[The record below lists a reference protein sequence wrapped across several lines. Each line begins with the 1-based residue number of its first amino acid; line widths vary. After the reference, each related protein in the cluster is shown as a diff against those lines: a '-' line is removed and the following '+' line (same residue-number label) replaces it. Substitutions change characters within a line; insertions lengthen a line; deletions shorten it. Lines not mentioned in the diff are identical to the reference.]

1 MRNGTL
7 LGSIGLCAC
16 LLCACSNGSGSVADP
31 PTSSFAFVSRQAV
44 SVSDCPTVTGQSP
57 NWCNTYWP
65 PALRGTVY
73 LYTFTETRLVPSTYP
88 TLTRTAYVYKPVTTL
103 PLVGRYPMLVY
114 LHGGT
119 QTADQMFSLLQF
131 AQLADGRSTQQP
143 LFWAEN
149 TAICQYAAK
158 GAAAFGLGGTSSTGF
173 VNSSGQECGATLAQ
187 YSRPTSA
194 GPFYVVYPNG
204 IPDFDGGGNSWE
216 DGRTPSPGQYDA
228 PDPNQPKRDDV
239 GFIDALIAEV
249 KSRETAVDAGRVY
262 VAGMSNG
269 GVMTHRLLCNLDNA
283 SYPELGQVAAFAVL
297 VSSMAN
303 NLYTG
308 ANGMEQCPR
317 AGSTIAPLAIFV
329 GYGFP
334 TPNSKG
340 QKFYANCN
348 PYNPSDPRY
357 PNLPACP
364 YAPVSGDDTIPYGT
378 ALDVSGGVFTV
389 NSPSLGD
396 VISSPDDQAF
406 WRRYLT
412 DSGAGAATEMDTAVG
427 FFTQIRHYDFANS
440 PAALQIYQ
448 VDHGLHQNGG
458 SRFDFSLTAQVYDF
472 LFEFA
477 RRNGAIATTG
487 GVYDSATATYG
498 NLSGSY

>member
-1 MRNGTL
+1 MKNGIL
-7 LGSIGLCAC
+7 LILVGCLASVLCAC
-16 LLCACSNGSGSVADP
+16 GNGSGGSAAAS

-44 SVSDCPTVTGQSP
+44 SVSDCPSVTGESP
-57 NWCNTYWP
+57 DWCNTYWP

-88 TLTRTAYVYKPVTTL
+88 ILTRTAYVYKPATTL
-103 PLVGRYPMLVY
+103 PLVGRHPMLVF

-119 QTADQMFSLLQF
+119 QTADQVFSLLQF
-131 AQLADGRSTQQP
+131 AQLADGRGTQNS
-143 LFWAEN
+143 LYWAKN
-149 TAICQYAAK
+149 TSSCQYSAQ
-158 GAAAFGLGGTSSTGF
+158 GAAAFGLGGRSSIGF
-173 VNSSGQECGATLAQ
+173 VNSSGQECAPALVQ
-187 YSRPTSA
+187 YSRPASA

-239 GFIDALIAEV
+239 GFINALIAEV
-249 KSRETAVDAGRVY
+249 KSRETAVDDGRVY
-262 VAGMSNG
+262 VAGVSNG
-269 GVMTHRLLCNLDNA
+269 GIMTHRLLCNIDNA
-283 SYPELGQVAAFAVL
+283 GYPELGQVAAFAVL

-303 NLYTG
+303 NLFLG
-308 ANGMEQCPR
+308 ANGVERCPR
-317 AGSTIAPLAIFV
+317 AGSTFAPLAIFV

-378 ALDVSGGVFTV
+378 ALDV
-389 NSPSLGD
+389 
-396 VISSPDDQAF
+396 
-406 WRRYLT
+406 
-412 DSGAGAATEMDTAVG
+412 
-427 FFTQIRHYDFANS
+427 
-440 PAALQIYQ
+440 
-448 VDHGLHQNGG
+448 
-458 SRFDFSLTAQVYDF
+458 
-472 LFEFA
+472 
-477 RRNGAIATTG
+477 
-487 GVYDSATATYG
+487 
-498 NLSGSY
+498 